1 MLLLK
6 KKSESKDESE
16 PVLGQTKITIFIN
29 KSKIYINFREKKKR
43 KQGRIKE
50 RKKECHQ

>member
-29 KSKIYINFREKKKR
+29 KSKIYMKLQREKKTQTR
-43 KQGRIKE
+43 E
-50 RKKECHQ
+50 D